1 MTLSPCS
8 TILQNQ
14 PKDSRDRYQVID
26 FPEWGAGHEDWKSA
40 VSALAGNPPEIL
52 GILAANA
59 RRRLVSSVAVLGPS
73 VQMAK
78 FLRTGALRLSRY
90 SAAAARPAAAVSMF
104 QYSRPSGVG

>member
-40 VSALAGNPPEIL
+40 VSALAGNPPEIP
-52 GILAANA
+52 GKLAADA
-59 RRRLVSSVAVLGPS
+59 RRSLVSNMAVLGPF

-78 FLRTGALRLSRY
+78 FPRTGSLGLTRY
-90 SAAAARPAAAVSMF
+90 SAAFARPAAAVSIV
-104 QYSRPSGVG
+104 Q